1 MSKDIVIVNNGTGA
15 EETWQAIDEIETRGI
30 GRGAVNWVPEDS
42 TIKQDKTIVLN
53 GTYAAA
59 DEGLYGYGNVNVN
72 VQCMTGTID
81 GVEYFI
87 YVDANGNI
95 IQTPTGG

>member
-1 MSKDIVIVNNGTGA
+1 MSKSVIIVNNGAT
-15 EETWQAIDEIETRGI
+15 ETWEKVDAIRTNVI
-30 GRGAVNWVPEDS
+30 GGSTADWVPEDS

-59 DEGLYGYGNVNVN
+59 DEGLYGFGNVNVN

>member
-1 MSKDIVIVNNGTGA
+1 MSKSVIIVNNGTT
-15 EETWQAIDEIETRGI
+15 ETWSTVDTIRVKGVVGGTEDF
-30 GRGAVNWVPEDS
+30 VPEDE

>member
-1 MSKDIVIVNNGTGA
+1 MSKSVIIVNNGTT
-15 EETWQAIDEIETRGI
+15 ETWSTVDTIRVKGVGGGTEDF
-30 GRGAVNWVPEDS
+30 VPEDE